1 VIVESNQQLTL
12 QRAIK
17 VGRAMKEFNLIWFEE
32 PIPLSDH
39 AAQAEIAAALL
50 RAILMELPP
59 SACQP

>member
-1 VIVESNQQLTL
+1 
-12 QRAIK
+12 
-17 VGRAMKEFNLIWFEE
+17 MKEFNLIWFEE